1 MDWLGKLP
9 WILQHPREGIELV
22 QCSTAGTKT
31 TLFLQNPRFYYRPYS
46 PFQYPGIDLPGEAE
60 KCDPPVVGTHPP
72 VPLLEERDHHP
83 DLPSQKYCPR
93 PPHNAAEMCQP
104 RQPHNIQRLEVL
116 RADLIHCRCLANK
129 EFLDY
134 LGDFSPGDG
143 RGHLQAPSLCFLN
156 GRRDGGIEEI
166 LEVFLPPSDD
176 IPSWGQQPPTSTVN
190 SVGGAL
196 LPPPEAPDS
205 LPESLRG
212 QPVVLLHGL
221 TELLPGPSFCLH
233 NHPGCTPLSLPV
245 PVSCLRSPTSQPGPI
260 GLLLQLDG
268 IPYFQ
273 CPPPGSGIAASTGTR
288 RPYGHSSER
297 QRRQWRWRTWSTLTQ
312 YLQPP
317 SGSGRS
323 SAGGGSWRSLWQG
336 IRPNVSS
343 RPLHYAWV
351 CRVCPASSPAI
362 GSNSPPGGDQ
372 LTAPPLSSP
381 ECPRHTAEGQI
392 KRPQSRSS
400 TYGLGCPVP
409 LPTTVTLKSPS
420 RTMESPVGALSSTPP
435 RDTKKAGYS
444 TLPFGL

>member
-1 MDWLGKLP
+1 M
-9 WILQHPREGIELV
+9 
-22 QCSTAGTKT
+22 KT
-31 TLFLQNPRFYYRPYS
+31 TLFLLNPRFYYRPYS

-83 DLPSQKYCPR
+83 DLPSQRYCPR
-93 PPHNAAEMCQP
+93 PPRDVAETCQP

-116 RADLIHCRCLANK
+116 RADLIHSRCLATE

-143 RGHLQAPSLCFLN
+143 RGHLRALSLCFLN

-196 LPPPEAPDS
+196 LPPPEAPDGS
-205 LPESLRG
+205 PESFRG

-245 PVSCLRSPTSQPGPI
+245 P
-260 GLLLQLDG
+260 LQLPQESHKPTRPDRT
-268 IPYFQ
+268 PSSAWRH
-273 CPPPGSGIAASTGTR
+273 PLHPVSTTGFGDCRLNMHR

-297 QRRQWRWRTWSTLTQ
+297 PRRQWRWRTWSTLTQ

-317 SGSGRS
+317 SGSGWS

-336 IRPNVSS
+336 IRPNVPS
-343 RPLHYAWV
+343 RPLQYAWV

-381 ECPRHTAEGQI
+381 ECPRHTAEGQM

-400 TYGLGCPVP
+400 TYGLGCPDATCTGGHP
-409 LPTTVTLKSPS
+409 Y
-420 RTMESPVGALSSTPP
+420 A
-435 RDTKKAGYS
+435 
-444 TLPFGL
+444 